1 MIEEYEQ
8 FVAKFG
14 LKKTT
19 DDCYTPDNIYEAVL
33 SWCNKHIKM
42 KGLKVL
48 RPFCPGGDYEH
59 VNYPNNCIVIDNPP
73 FSILSKIR
81 RFYIERN
88 IPYFLFSP
96 HLTLFSANVEDTKI
110 VTNSDI
116 TYDNGACVRTSFVS
130 NCFGDVEI
138 MTAPELAKA
147 VYEANK
153 ENFSKIKKT
162 FPKYEYPKEVLTVS
176 SIATIADYADIRIA
190 RKDVR
195 HISKL
200 DCQKEHKKRIFGD
213 GYLISDKVKEVIEKA
228 KIDKVTTL
236 VKEGDIKPFVWSLSD
251 REKAIIEELSQSN
264 S

>member
-1 MIEEYEQ
+1 MNEEYEQ

-14 LKKTT
+14 VKKTT
-19 DDCYTPDNIYEAVL
+19 DDCYTPDNVYEAVL

-59 VNYPNNCIVIDNPP
+59 VNYPKNCIVIDNPP

-96 HLTLFSANVEDTKI
+96 HLTLFSAKVEDTKI
-110 VTNSDI
+110 VTYSDI
-116 TYDNGACVRTSFVS
+116 TYDNGACVRTAFVS
-130 NCFGDVEI
+130 NCFDDVEI

-147 VYEANK
+147 IFKANQ
-153 ENFSKIKKT
+153 ENLSKIKKT

-176 SIATIADYADIRIA
+176 SITTVADFADIRIS
-190 RKDVR
+190 RKEVKL
-195 HISKL
+195 INAL
-200 DCQKEHKKRIFGD
+200 DCQKAHKKSIFGN
-213 GYLISDKVKEVIEKA
+213 GYLISDKIKEVLEKA
-228 KIDKVTTL
+228 KTDKATTL
-236 VKEGDIKPFVWSLSD
+236 AKMGNSNSFIWSLSD
-251 REKAIIEELSQSN
+251 REKAIIEELSKSN

>member
-59 VNYPNNCIVIDNPP
+59 VNYPKNCIVIDNPP

-96 HLTLFSANVEDTKI
+96 HLTLFGAKVEDTKI
-110 VTNSDI
+110 VTYSDI
-116 TYDNGACVRTSFVS
+116 TYDNGACVRTAFVS
-130 NCFGDVEI
+130 NCFEDIEI
-138 MTAPELAKA
+138 MTAPELAVA
-147 VYEANK
+147 IQNADK
-153 ENFSKIKKT
+153 ENLSKIKKT

-176 SIATIADYADIRIA
+176 SIAAIADYADIRIA

-200 DCQKEHKKRIFGD
+200 DYQKEHKKSIFGN

-251 REKAIIEELSQSN
+251 REKAIIEELS
-264 S
+264 